1 MDVGS
6 SKINPVYQGS
16 QGWDISPGFVLH
28 LFECVKTRSE
38 RNMFTSKACFAYLR
52 CSMTQRRMYFTA
64 KYARDYNGAVQALN
78 SLQSN
83 FSIVEA
89 IRKQGPGWNKLA
101 IPEMI
106 SWVRRIGYEPSD
118 FDVLNPVHIAGTK
131 GKGST
136 SAFVSSILAQYLPTK
151 RSIHAERLPSSVGL
165 YTSPHLR
172 FVRER
177 IKINNQPISEPLF
190 AKCFWEVW
198 DKLEANPSAPG
209 EQDPRNIGGKPVY
222 FHYLTLMALHCYMQ
236 AKVGTAVIEC
246 GIGGEHDTTNILC
259 KPSVTGVTSLGIDH
273 QALLGDTIDSIAW
286 HKAGIFKE
294 DTPAYSV
301 PQPDVALEV
310 LHTRAKERGTELH
323 VIPEHPALQSIALGL
338 QGDFQRTNASLAI
351 AVSASH
357 LSRLGYSG
365 VPHPLD
371 QTSRLPEEF
380 ITGLEAARLGGRC
393 DLRQDVKHPG
403 LKWYIDG
410 GHTLESIDMAG
421 RWFASTGSRDTK
433 RILIFNQQT
442 RDASAL
448 ARRLHQTLATATGD
462 AKPFQHA
469 IFCTNTTYAN
479 AGYKADLVS
488 INTSKDDVDSLRVQR
503 ELAQNYDSI
512 DPDARVHVLG
522 SVEEAVQRAR
532 ELSGKEAADVLVT
545 GSLHLVGGVIEVLE
559 NESEVSETILPSS
572 KM

>member
-1 MDVGS
+1 
-6 SKINPVYQGS
+6 
-16 QGWDISPGFVLH
+16 
-28 LFECVKTRSE
+28 
-38 RNMFTSKACFAYLR
+38 
-52 CSMTQRRMYFTA
+52 
-64 KYARDYNGAVQALN
+64 
-78 SLQSN
+78 
-83 FSIVEA
+83 
-89 IRKQGPGWNKLA
+89 
-101 IPEMI
+101 
-106 SWVRRIGYEPSD
+106 
-118 FDVLNPVHIAGTK
+118 
-131 GKGST
+131 
-136 SAFVSSILAQYLPTK
+136 
-151 RSIHAERLPSSVGL
+151 
-165 YTSPHLR
+165 
-172 FVRER
+172 
-177 IKINNQPISEPLF
+177 
-190 AKCFWEVW
+190 
-198 DKLEANPSAPG
+198 
-209 EQDPRNIGGKPVY
+209 
-222 FHYLTLMALHCYMQ
+222 
-236 AKVGTAVIEC
+236 
-246 GIGGEHDTTNILC
+246 TNILC

-273 QALLGDTIDSIAW
+273 QALLGDTVDSIAW

-310 LHTRAKERGTELH
+310 LHTRAKERGTQLH
-323 VIPEHPALQSIALGL
+323 VIPEHPALQSITLGL

-380 ITGLEAARLGGRC
+380 IQGLEAARLGGRC
-393 DLRQDVKHPG
+393 DLRQDVKHSS

-421 RWFASTGSRDTK
+421 RWFASTGSRDAN
-433 RILIFNQQT
+433 RILVFNQQT

-512 DPDARVHVLG
+512 DPEACVHVLG
-522 SVEEAVQRAR
+522 TVEEAVQRAR
-532 ELSGKEAADVLVT
+532 ELSGNEAADVLIT

-559 NESEVSETILPSS
+559 NESEVSETISPSS